1 MDRIRI
7 TGGNPLSGS
16 IPIGGAKNAA
26 LPLMAASLLT
36 ADTLTLS
43 NIPRLVDVSTMA
55 RLLAE
60 FGVEIAINGEAGDGG
75 GAARVFELTAGAANG
90 TTAPYDLVRKMRASV
105 LVLGPLLGRYGRAK
119 VSLPGGCAI
128 GTRPLDLHLGALAEL
143 GADIE
148 LSKGYIEATAPT
160 GLKGAH
166 IVFPMVT
173 VGGTENLLMAAV
185 LADGD
190 TVLANAA
197 REPEVADLANCLVA
211 MGAGIEGIGTDTLR
225 VHGVKAL
232 KGAAYRVVPDRIE
245 MGTYAVAV
253 AVTGGDAELTG
264 ARLDLMES
272 LADILGK
279 GRGVGDRNRGGT
291 AGFAEPRALD
301 GGRRDDRAVPRLSDR
316 HAGPTDGLDGGR
328 QGRVDDHRDH
338 LREPF
343 HARARAVPDGRRHQ
357 RPRRVGHRQG
367 GWRAVRGRGYGDR
380 SQGLGV
386 AGPGRPRGARRNGGQ
401 SRLPPGPRL
410 RAAEKR
416 S

>member
-1 MDRIRI
+1 M
-7 TGGNPLSGS
+7 
-16 IPIGGAKNAA
+16 
-26 LPLMAASLLT
+26 
-36 ADTLTLS
+36 
-43 NIPRLVDVSTMA
+43 
-55 RLLAE
+55 
-60 FGVEIAINGEAGDGG
+60 
-75 GAARVFELTAGAANG
+75 TAGAANG

-197 REPEVADLANCLVA
+197 REPEVADLAIVWSPWGRNRRHRDRYA
-211 MGAGIEGIGTDTLR
+211 PRPRGQGPQGS
-225 VHGVKAL
+225 
-232 KGAAYRVVPDRIE
+232 AYRVVPDRIE

-279 GRGVGDRNRGGT
+279 
-291 AGFAEPRALD
+291 
-301 GGRRDDRAVPRLSDR
+301 
-316 HAGPTDGLDGGR
+316 
-328 QGRVDDHRDH
+328 
-338 LREPF
+338 
-343 HARARAVPDGRRHQ
+343 
-357 RPRRVGHRQG
+357 
-367 GWRAVRGRGYGDR
+367 
-380 SQGLGV
+380 
-386 AGPGRPRGARRNGGQ
+386 PGCR
-401 SRLPPGPRL
+401 
-410 RAAEKR
+410 
-416 S
+416 